1 MPPSGVGTGDPRVP
15 RGPRPTTQSN
25 PGNLTSRELGVLGL
39 VAQGLPNAQIAQR
52 LFLST
57 KTVDKRVSAALR
69 KLGARSR
76 AEASAEAVRLGIAEP
91 DRAR

>member
-1 MPPSGVGTGDPRVP
+1 
-15 RGPRPTTQSN
+15 
-25 PGNLTSRELGVLGL
+25 
-39 VAQGLPNAQIAQR
+39 VAERLPNAQIAER

-57 KTVDKRVSAALR
+57 KIVDKHVSAALR